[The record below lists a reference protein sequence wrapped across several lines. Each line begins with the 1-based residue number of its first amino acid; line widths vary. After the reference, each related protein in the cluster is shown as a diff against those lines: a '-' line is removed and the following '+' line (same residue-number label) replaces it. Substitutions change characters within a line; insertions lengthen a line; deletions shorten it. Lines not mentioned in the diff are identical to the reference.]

1 MGISRAIKKGVNMF
15 RKLVNTD
22 NDVLLTVL
30 RLVLGIVFFAHGA
43 QKLLG
48 WFGGVGFTGTM
59 DVFTQQM
66 GIPAP
71 LAVVAIAA
79 EFFGGLGLIVG
90 LLGRVAAFGI
100 IGNMLVAVV
109 MVHAQFGLFMNWY
122 GNQQGEGIEYHLLAI
137 ALGLAVAVRGSGAFS
152 CDRLLSRLS
161 HASISQVRRAQ
172 TAALRVAR

>member
-1 MGISRAIKKGVNMF
+1 MEKGMNMF
-15 RKLVNTD
+15 REVVNTD
-22 NDVLLTVL
+22 HDVLLTVL

-48 WFGGVGFTGTM
+48 WFGGAGFNGTM
-59 DVFTQQM
+59 DVFTHQM

-100 IGNMLVAVV
+100 IANMMVAVV
-109 MVHAQFGLFMNWY
+109 MVHSHFGLFMNWF

-137 ALGLAVAVRGSGAFS
+137 ALGLTVAVNGSGALS
-152 CDRLLSRLS
+152 CDRLLTRPS
-161 HASISQVRRAQ
+161 HESISQVGR
-172 TAALRVAR
+172 T